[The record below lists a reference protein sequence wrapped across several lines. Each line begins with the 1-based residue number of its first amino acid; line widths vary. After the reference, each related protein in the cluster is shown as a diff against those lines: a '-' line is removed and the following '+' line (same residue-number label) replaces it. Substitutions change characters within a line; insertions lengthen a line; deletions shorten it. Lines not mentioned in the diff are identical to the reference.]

1 MAKAMRERELL
12 DNTLEYLA
20 TLRNMQS
27 CGFIT
32 MTQEKEAELVSLIA
46 EIWDLLKE
54 KDSSI
59 IDSN

>member
-1 MAKAMRERELL
+1 MRERELL
-12 DNTLEYLA
+12 NETLKYLA
-20 TLRNMQS
+20 TLRSLQS
-27 CGFIT
+27 CGFVS
-32 MTQEKEAELVSLIA
+32 MTTEEEVELTSLFS